1 MSLRDAM
8 PQTAAFVDFAREVF
22 GAESVNAA
30 IRKGMGGLPGHFHA
44 VEAGREVGT
53 EFPETVG
60 FSVDQLWLKKKGKT
74 HAD

>member
-1 MSLRDAM
+1 MTLRDAM
-8 PQTAAFVDFAREVF
+8 PQTAAFIDFAREVF

-53 EFPETVG
+53 PMPETVG
-60 FSVDQLWLKKKGKT
+60 FTVDQLWLQKRKKT
-74 HAD
+74 DAD

>member
-8 PQTAAFVDFAREVF
+8 PQTAAFIDFAREAF
-22 GAESVNAA
+22 GADSVNAS
-30 IRKGMGGLPGHFHA
+30 IRKGMAGLPGNFHA
-44 VEAGREVGT
+44 VENGLEVGT